1 MLAVHAVT
9 IAAAR
14 ASALRVLGRVRKDGA
29 FSGAALTSELRGTEL
44 SSEDTALTTHLV
56 YGVLGAEGV
65 LDDAIDRFARGKIEP
80 RIRDVLRLAAYE
92 LLYGRSPAY
101 AVVDQAVAA
110 ARRIR
115 PQASGLVNAVA
126 RRVAEAAPAFPW
138 GDPETDLDALAR
150 VCACP
155 RWVVDEYLASLG
167 PDAGRE
173 ALLASAEPAPSFVR
187 LDPFGA
193 TRESALAALAAAEPL
208 PSPPDPDCF
217 ILGRPA
223 VAHGGSGGPWF
234 SMDAAAQL
242 APAAVRPAP
251 GGRVLDAGAGR
262 GNKTVCL
269 QAIAMRGGAPADIT
283 ALEQHEGKVAR
294 LRERL
299 DRSGVPGVTVAVGDA
314 ADACTHFGPAAFDAV
329 LLDAPCTGLGTLRRY
344 PEKRWRIVP
353 GDIARMAALQR
364 TLLSGLAGVVR
375 PGGCL
380 VYSTCSIARA
390 ENEGVVRAF
399 LDTAT
404 GAGFSVESLAGVV
417 PDAWSPFLND
427 DGTFQSWPTIEGPDG
442 HFVAVLRHDGA

>member
-193 TRESALAALAAAEPL
+193 TRVSALAALAAAEPL

-242 APAAVRPAP
+242 APAAVRPTP

-283 ALEQHEGKVAR
+283 ALELHEGKVAR

-299 DRSGVPGVTVAVGDA
+299 DRSGVPGVMVAVGDA
-314 ADACTHFGPAAFDAV
+314 ADACAYFGPAAFDAV

>member
-283 ALEQHEGKVAR
+283 ALELHEGKVAR

>member
-126 RRVAEAAPAFPW
+126 RRVAEAGPAFPW

-155 RWVVDEYLASLG
+155 RWVVDESLASLG

-283 ALEQHEGKVAR
+283 ALELHEGKVAR